1 MNRTH
6 STTSRGFTIIEILL
20 VVVIMA
26 ISAAI
31 VVPLV
36 GNRDDIVIAGATR
49 KVVADFQ
56 YAQNYAIAT
65 RQTIYIR
72 FQQDEYELCTLSAG
86 TLTRITHPVDKDVFV
101 VRFGEFGDS
110 NLTRASLPQ
119 ASIATKT
126 VLGFDSLGTPFAFDA
141 ATLTRT
147 NLTAVATISMTAGDL
162 TQVINI
168 EPYTGE
174 ITVP

>member
-1 MNRTH
+1 MNRTYRT
-6 STTSRGFTIIEILL
+6 SSRGFTIIEVLL

-36 GNRDDIVIAGATR
+36 GNRDDIVLSAATR

-56 YAQNYAIAT
+56 FAQNYAIAT
-65 RQTIYIR
+65 RQTLYIR
-72 FQQDEYELCTLSAG
+72 FQANEYEICTLSG
-86 TLTRITHPVDKDVFV
+86 STLTRITHPVDKGVFV
-101 VRFGEFGDS
+101 VRFGEFGDA
-110 NLTRASLPQ
+110 NLQRASLPQ
-119 ASIATKT
+119 ASIGGKN

-141 ATLTRT
+141 STLTRT
-147 NLTAVATISMTAGDL
+147 NLSAVASISMTSGSM

>member
-1 MNRTH
+1 MR
-6 STTSRGFTIIEILL
+6 SRSIATSLGFTVIEILL

-31 VVPLV
+31 VVPMV
-36 GNRDDIVIAGATR
+36 GNRDDVVLAAATR

-56 YAQNYAIAT
+56 YAQNFAIAT
-65 RQTIYIR
+65 RETIYIR
-72 FQQDEYELCTLSAG
+72 FQANRYDLCRLSGGA
-86 TLTRITHPVDKDVFV
+86 LSVITHPVEKSPFTVL
-101 VRFGEFGDS
+101 FGSGGDS
-110 NLTRASLPQ
+110 NLSRASLAQ
-119 ASIATKT
+119 ASFASKT

-141 ATLTRT
+141 VTLSRS
-147 NLTAVATISMTAGDL
+147 NLSTVATISMSSGAL
-162 TQVINI
+162 TQTVNI